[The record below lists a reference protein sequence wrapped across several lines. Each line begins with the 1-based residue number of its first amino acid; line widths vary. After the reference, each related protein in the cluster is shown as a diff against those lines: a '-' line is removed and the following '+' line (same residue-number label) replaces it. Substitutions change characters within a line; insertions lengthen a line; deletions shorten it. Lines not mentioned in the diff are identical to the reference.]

1 MIDNKS
7 DRNIKPMTIEL
18 VQTLKFHATRKT
30 RTSWNV
36 VGSISYN
43 KHLDPRTLEQWNYF
57 FPVPAVCPS
66 SNGLC
71 RIIDISYNLVFK
83 FDAKGFSTSKSL
95 SIPVTIGKF
104 FFKLHIL

>member
-1 MIDNKS
+1 
-7 DRNIKPMTIEL
+7 MTIEL

-43 KHLDPRTLEQWNYF
+43 KHLDPRTCEQWNNF
-57 FPVPAVCPS
+57 FTVPAVCPS

-95 SIPVTIGKF
+95 SIPVTIGNF
-104 FFKLHIL
+104 FLNCITYYRYYFFKFLLF